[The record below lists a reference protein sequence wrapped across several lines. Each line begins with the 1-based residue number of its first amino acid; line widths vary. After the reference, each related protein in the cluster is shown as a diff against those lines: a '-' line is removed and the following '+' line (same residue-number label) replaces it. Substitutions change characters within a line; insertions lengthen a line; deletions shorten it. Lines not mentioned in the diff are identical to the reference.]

1 MSDLTTI
8 MKARHAASQT
18 HGIFAIRK
26 DGTVAAK
33 PSTTDSSEERAE
45 AVKVRMLALNPGKQ
59 YVVKAL

>member
-1 MSDLTTI
+1 MSDLSNI

-26 DGTVAAK
+26 DGTVASK

-45 AVKVRMLALNPGKQ
+45 AVRVRMIALNPGKQ
-59 YVVKAL
+59 YVVRPL